1 MPSRLDIT
9 ARYDDALTGA
19 ANVVACTMR
28 KTVIIK
34 TDPPGPERQRAS

>member
-9 ARYDDALTGA
+9 ARFDDALTGA
-19 ANVVACTMR
+19 ANAVCCMR
-28 KTVIIK
+28 KTAIIM